1 MVQLDR
7 RRFLKASALM
17 VAAALP
23 AGLLESCGTSQAGS
37 SASSA
42 SLTVSE
48 GSASASASS
57 AQSTSA
63 QPSSAGSS
71 GSVASAEKG
80 KAVVVFFSQTGN
92 TAGVA
97 SHIADYSQA
106 EAIELKAAE
115 PYTSADLDY
124 NDSSTRATVEQNTP
138 EARPTLAEVP
148 DLGVYDTVFL
158 GYPIW
163 WGKVPRIMC
172 TFVESCDLSDKT
184 VVPFCTSGS
193 SDIGSS
199 AEELAQLASPS
210 ATWLPGK
217 RFEAGADEQAVAQW
231 IDGLA
236 L

>member
-1 MVQLDR
+1 MAQLDR
-7 RRFLKASALM
+7 RQFLKVSALM
-17 VAAALP
+17 GGAALS
-23 AGLLESCGTSQAGS
+23 AGLLGGCGSTRVES
-37 SASSA
+37 
-42 SLTVSE
+42 
-48 GSASASASS
+48 SASS
-57 AQSTSA
+57 AQSAVSEEPSSASAPSAQSESA
-63 QPSSAGSS
+63 QPSGVGSS
-71 GSVASAEKG
+71 GSVASAEKR
-80 KAVVVFFSQTGN
+80 KTVVVFFSQTGN

-138 EARPTLAEVP
+138 EARPALAEIP
-148 DLGVYDTVFL
+148 DLGAYDTVFL

-231 IDGLA
+231 VDGLA